1 MGFFHRKPPE
11 DSLPEGWRD
20 TLASRIKHW
29 QYLSLDEQDLL
40 GHLSG
45 RLLSEK
51 HWEASNGFSLTPDMT
66 LLIAAQASLLVL
78 GLSFEHFREVSAI
91 IVNPTT
97 VVLTGPRGSA
107 VSGLMTDSPMPILG
121 QASERGPIIIAWDA
135 VLNDSRHPERGH
147 NVVFHEFAHKLDMLD
162 HVVDGTPPLQRDQW
176 ERWVDVCTR
185 EYEALQAGS
194 DDVLGDY
201 ASVNPAE
208 FFAVATEAFFDIPV
222 RLRDHKPELYEVL
235 AAFYNQDPA
244 TRMERSITRSAE

>member
-1 MGFFHRKPPE
+1 MGIFRRRPPE
-11 DSLPEGWRD
+11 DALPEGWRSL
-20 TLASRIKHW
+20 LAERIRHW
-29 QYLSLDEQDLL
+29 EYLSDDERDQL

-45 RLLSEK
+45 QLLSEK
-51 HWEASNGFSLTPDMT
+51 HWEASNGFDLTTEMKM
-66 LLIAAQASLLVL
+66 LIAAQASLLVL
-78 GLSFEHFREVSAI
+78 GLSFGHFREVSAI
-91 IVNPTT
+91 IVHPTT

-121 QASERGPIIIAWDA
+121 QAAEWGPIIIAWDA
-135 VLNDSRHPERGH
+135 VLNDCRHPERGH

-176 ERWVDVCTR
+176 ERWVEVCTR
-185 EYEALQAGS
+185 EYESLQAGG

-222 RLRDHKPELYEVL
+222 RLRDQKLELYEVL

-244 TRMERSITRSAE
+244 ARVERSASRGT